1 MKFTDYLVENRSVE
15 LYESTTYSSLLEAV
29 QNIAKMPP
37 TWVVGFTKGEAGKG
51 EFSKTIVNETVTINN
66 KVAFDRVIK
75 DSLKDNKVQGFL
87 ICHKEVPLFAL
98 VKDKNDNSS
107 STLFVI
113 GPTQARQIK
122 QSTWTIY
129 TAHDAKFYEVHN
141 TFDEKEI
148 TNTNSLAALE
158 KLLTTFVSNYVK
170 GSNDDMQ
177 LNDALRELA
186 INIKT
191 VVVETDNQRAQ
202 SGGSGNGRNSND
214 QSSHANKAIK
224 KFSDDYLSKFV
235 TDYHKLVD
243 KEVPNLDKAE
253 ELIQKSID
261 GTLQQIN
268 INKVTDQLK
277 QYNKLISKFSHE
289 YKTKKATNPTDP
301 NWEEEFV
308 KDFIDSLS
316 TTAA

>member
-15 LYESTTYSSLLEAV
+15 LYESTTYNSLLEAV

-37 TWVVGFTKGEAGKG
+37 TWVVGFTKGEPGKG

-113 GPTQARQIK
+113 GPAQARQIK

-202 SGGSGNGRNSND
+202 SGTGRNSD
-214 QSSHANKAIK
+214 DRSVHANKAIK
-224 KFSDDYLSKFV
+224 KFSDDYLSKFIA
-235 TDYHKLVD
+235 DYHKLVD

-268 INKVTDQLK
+268 INKVTAELK
-277 QYNKLISKFSHE
+277 EYNKLISKFSHE

-308 KDFIDSLS
+308 KDFIDSL
-316 TTAA
+316 TATA

>member
-15 LYESTTYSSLLEAV
+15 LYESTTYNSLLEAV

-37 TWVVGFTKGEAGKG
+37 TWVVGFTKGEPGKG

-75 DSLKDNKVQGFL
+75 DSLKDNKVHGFL

-98 VKDKNDNSS
+98 VKDKKDNSS

-148 TNTNSLAALE
+148 TNTNSIVALG

-177 LNDALRELA
+177 LNDALRELS

-191 VVVETDNQRAQ
+191 VVVETDNQSDR
-202 SGGSGNGRNSND
+202 SGGSGTGRNSD
-214 QSSHANKAIK
+214 DRSVHANKAIK
-224 KFSDDYLSKFV
+224 KFSDDYLSKFIA
-235 TDYHKLVD
+235 DYHKLVD

-268 INKVTDQLK
+268 INKVTAELK
-277 QYNKLISKFSHE
+277 EYNKLISKFSHE

-308 KDFIDSLS
+308 KDFIDSL
-316 TTAA
+316 TATA

>member
-1 MKFTDYLVENRSVE
+1 MKFTDYLIENRSVE
-15 LYESTTYSSLLEAV
+15 LHESIVYNSLLEAV

-37 TWVVGFTKGEAGKG
+37 TWVVGFTKGEPGNG
-51 EFSKTIVNETVTINN
+51 EFSKTIVNETVTIAN

-75 DSLKDNKVQGFL
+75 DSLKDNKVHGFL

-98 VKDKNDNSS
+98 VKDHNDNSS
-107 STLFVI
+107 STLFAI
-113 GPTQARQIK
+113 GPVHARQIK

-129 TAHDAKFYEVHN
+129 TAHDAKFYDAHN

-177 LNDALRELA
+177 LNDALHELS

-191 VVVETDNQRAQ
+191 VIVETDNQRSQ
-202 SGGSGNGRNSND
+202 SSASRSNQNSGSQS
-214 QSSHANKAIK
+214 SSHANKAIK
-224 KFSDDYLSKFV
+224 KFSDDYLRKFV
-235 TDYHKLVD
+235 TDYHKLAD
-243 KEVPNLDKAE
+243 KEVPNIDKAE

-268 INKVTDQLK
+268 INKVTEELK
-277 QYNKLISKFSHE
+277 EYNKLIRKFSHE

-308 KDFIDSLS
+308 KDFIDSLTV
-316 TTAA
+316 TT

>member
-15 LYESTTYSSLLEAV
+15 LYESTTYNSLLEAV

-37 TWVVGFTKGEAGKG
+37 TWVVGFTKGEPGKG

-148 TNTNSLAALE
+148 TNTNSLAALG

-202 SGGSGNGRNSND
+202 STGSGTGRNSD
-214 QSSHANKAIK
+214 DRSVHANKAIK
-224 KFSDDYLSKFV
+224 KFSDDYLSKFIA
-235 TDYHKLVD
+235 DYHKLVD

-268 INKVTDQLK
+268 INKVTAELK
-277 QYNKLISKFSHE
+277 EYNKLISKFSHE

-308 KDFIDSLS
+308 KDFIDSL
-316 TTAA
+316 TATA